1 MVFILRSQDISEE
14 LKMFY
19 LLIWVWFHGFRHT
32 HKKNSS
38 SHALKISACN
48 ILHKISILQS
58 KKINTCP
65 LPKTLVLKILSVH
78 QYFPETLFFTK

>member
-32 HKKNSS
+32 QKNSS
-38 SHALKISACN
+38 SHALKISAYN

-58 KKINTCP
+58 KK
-65 LPKTLVLKILSVH
+65 
-78 QYFPETLFFTK
+78 

>member
-48 ILHKISILQS
+48 ILQKSQFYKV
-58 KKINTCP
+58 KK
-65 LPKTLVLKILSVH
+65 
-78 QYFPETLFFTK
+78 